1 MKSLRSKIG
10 LALICSLFLF
20 LPFSSWLV
28 SIYGM
33 PEISLVRDV
42 LILVLFI
49 LSLLKKDWDRKS
61 LIRLSIPALFLL
73 YGAISFSW
81 REASDLQWLRGVRFL
96 FGPILLYLSLLNFD
110 FAQSEKKTIYWSVL
124 SGGLIISLIAILEFF
139 GIRIPVTSKYSDN
152 GAINDIH
159 RVGTLALVR
168 LNGILAGPNAL
179 GLYALS
185 LIAFGIGVFKK
196 INQKLIWLV
205 PVFTLILVLTFSR
218 SSLLGLM
225 AMILIVI
232 GYLIK
237 KSSGWRIALAS
248 IILFISMAF
257 CIFSILYS
265 LPKTRELL
273 THNDSSS
280 IRLKEYSR
288 IWETKGE
295 IGLLGRGV
303 GTAGPSSQNRLD
315 NGPNH
320 YTENIYLDIFEEL
333 GYVGL
338 FLYLG
343 LLLFTFKEILKYA
356 GATENYTALLLFAGF
371 CFTGLFINNYTGQVA
386 VFLFWLINGLV
397 VKNRNKVNPYNFPI
411 I

>member
-1 MKSLRSKIG
+1 LKSLRSKIG

>member
-1 MKSLRSKIG
+1 M
-10 LALICSLFLF
+10 ALICSLFLF